1 MATTEGTY
9 CPVWCE
15 ESHAQKDAED
25 QFTVHWKGFG
35 HLPGEDESLVR
46 VWVAYEGEDKYSS
59 GAEVEELESYYAE
72 DIRSL
77 ARDCLEAADWMD
89 VNLANISDRSSAKAV

>member
-1 MATTEGTY
+1 MPTTQGTY
-9 CPVWCE
+9 CPAWCE
-15 ESHAQKDAED
+15 EAHAIKEAED

-35 HLPGEDESLVR
+35 HLPGEHESLVR

-59 GAEVEELESYYAE
+59 GAEVVSLETYYAD

-77 ARDCLEAADWMD
+77 ARDCLEAADWMER
-89 VNLANISDRSSAKAV
+89 NLATISDREVIAHN